1 MSATSAEYTDPRT
14 VALYDALH
22 PDPPEHPFYVDVA
35 AQLPAVS
42 VADVGCGT
50 GRLAAELA
58 RRGHRVTAVDPSRTM
73 LDLARRR
80 PIGALVSWRLGDA
93 RVLPEN
99 AFELVV
105 LAGGVVAEITD
116 DRELIATFAAVR
128 RALRP
133 GGRLA
138 FDARRFTARDWTGWT
153 RAGSYRRLANGAAVW
168 REDARVLGDRVRY
181 LAGYRLADGT
191 ELTFEREIRLRSDVW
206 YATVL
211 AEAGFRVDP
220 VDDDAPGLVVMAT
233 AGPPRRASGLCF
245 ERVAGRLWAVV
256 DDDSGRPARVPMPD
270 DSLEIIARL
279 RLMGVALDQVVA
291 AAAAAGLDWDP
302 AGEVRA
308 RSEADMDEWRRRD
321 REERERR
328 KRAFRDRMAP

>member
-1 MSATSAEYTDPRT
+1 MSATSEEHTDSRI
-14 VALYDALH
+14 VALHDALH
-22 PDPPEHPFYVDVA
+22 PQPPEHPFYVDLA

-58 RRGHRVTAVDPSRTM
+58 RRGHRVTAVDPSAPM
-73 LDLARRR
+73 LDLAKRR
-80 PIGALVSWRLGDA
+80 PIGALVSWLRGDA
-93 RVLPEN
+93 RELPET
-99 AFELVV
+99 AFDLVV
-105 LAGGVVAEITD
+105 LAGGVVSEITD
-116 DRELIATFAAVR
+116 DRELIATFAAAR

-138 FDARRFTARDWTGWT
+138 FDARRYRARDWTGWT
-153 RAGSYRRLANGAAVW
+153 RAASYRRLDNGAATW
-168 REDARVLGDRVRY
+168 REGARVDGDRVRY
-181 LAGYRLADGT
+181 RAGYRLADGT
-191 ELTFEREIRLRSDVW
+191 ELGFDREIRLRSDDW

-211 AEAGFRVDP
+211 TEAGFRVDP
-220 VDDDAPGLVVMAT
+220 DDDDADGLVVLAT
-233 AGPPRRASGLCF
+233 AGPPRRASGLRF
-245 ERVAGRLWAVV
+245 ERAADRLWAVV
-256 DDDSGRPARVPMPD
+256 DDDSGRPARVPMPH

-279 RLMGVALDQVVA
+279 RRMGVALHQVVA
-291 AAAAAGLDWDP
+291 AAGAAGLDWDP

-328 KRAFRDRMAP
+328 KQAFRDRMTP

>member
-1 MSATSAEYTDPRT
+1 MSAISAEFTDPRI
-14 VALYDALH
+14 VALHDAWH
-22 PDPPEHPFYVDVA
+22 PQPPQHPFYVDMA

-58 RRGHRVTAVDPSRTM
+58 RRGHRVTAADPSRTM
-73 LDLARRR
+73 LDVARRH
-80 PIGALVSWRLGDA
+80 PIGALVTWVHGDA
-93 RVLPEN
+93 RDLP
-99 AFELVV
+99 AASFELVV
-105 LAGGVVAEITD
+105 LSDGVVSEITD

-153 RAGSYRRLANGAAVW
+153 RAASFRELPGGAAAW
-168 REDARVLGDRVRY
+168 RDDPRVHGDRVRY
-181 LAGYRLADGT
+181 RAGYRLADGT
-191 ELTFEREIRLRSDVW
+191 EIELEREIRLRSDAW
-206 YATVL
+206 YLSVL
-211 AEAGFRVDP
+211 EETGFRVDP
-220 VDDDAPGLVVMAT
+220 AEDDAPRLLVLAT
-233 AGPPRRASGLCF
+233 AAPPRRASALRF
-245 ERVAGRLWAVV
+245 EPRPDRLWAVV
-256 DDDSGRPARVPMPD
+256 DDGGGRPAIVPMPD
-270 DSLEIIARL
+270 DSLEMIARL
-279 RLMGVALDQVVA
+279 RRMGVVLDQIVA

-308 RSEADMDEWRRRD
+308 RSEAGMDEWRRRD

-328 KRAFRDRMAP
+328 KQAFRDRSAQ